1 MTSKFQT
8 PKQNQPL
15 KHKSFANTNLL
26 STNFHKYHQ
35 PSNKPKTLQFQIK
48 KKKKIYIYIYIFQT
62 TGIHHNITL
71 EPMFKAHSKPK
82 TEYNNYNLRFKTLT

>member
-26 STNFHKYHQ
+26 STNFHKYHK
-35 PSNKPKTLQFQIK
+35 PSNRPKTLQFQI
-48 KKKKIYIYIYIFQT
+48 IYIYIFQT

-71 EPMFKAHSKPK
+71 ESMFKAHSKPK
-82 TEYNNYNLRFKTLT
+82 TEYNNYNFRFKTLT

>member
-48 KKKKIYIYIYIFQT
+48 TNIPNHKNTSQYHIRTNVQSSQQT
-62 TGIHHNITL
+62 QNRL
-71 EPMFKAHSKPK
+71 
-82 TEYNNYNLRFKTLT
+82 